1 MASKHRRELVICL
14 LSFLFLLVIS
24 NLSQITAESRESG
37 GDSGLEEVVDSIGEE
52 EGEGYEGY
60 DATDGDEN
68 VDHGN
73 GEDEEDDDEEE
84 EDEEGEDGEDQGWKG
99 IDETDVVVLGSH
111 NFTAFVT
118 KEPYVMVEFYAPW
131 CGHCQELAPEWAAAA
146 TALKRRVPVAKVDAT
161 AHPEISDKFGVTG
174 YPTLFF
180 FIDGVPTPYSGE
192 RAKDAIIQHVNKKM
206 NVTVIPLTS
215 KSDVEALLEPKSPI
229 AIAYIDNLEG
239 ADVEELTSA
248 ARQEEN
254 VKFYMTNDADVAA
267 MLGLGTESKPALVLL
282 KNVPD
287 KRLVYEDDFKRK
299 PLYEFVSANKLPLVI
314 YYKEESIKLVFEN
327 VIKNQVICFINGEE
341 HWGVAQSVF
350 EKVARMF
357 RGQTLFIRANLADK
371 EGQQAAQY
379 FGISGENPIII
390 MAYVS
395 VEEGPKYLYEGEFTV
410 TGVKGFVEGFLANTL
425 PPYYK
430 SEPIPE
436 LNNEDVKIAVG
447 KNFEEVVLDESKD
460 TLLELY
466 APGCNYCQE
475 LEPTYKKLAK
485 RLRDIPSISIVK
497 MDGLTN
503 EHPRAKPD
511 GYPTILFFPAGKK
524 SFEPITFEGDRT
536 VKGFYQFIKKNAA
549 IPFTLQKSGKSKAT
563 KKCAENMKDEL

>member
-192 RAKDAIIQHVNKKM
+192 RAK
-206 NVTVIPLTS
+206 
-215 KSDVEALLEPKSPI
+215 
-229 AIAYIDNLEG
+229 
-239 ADVEELTSA
+239 
-248 ARQEEN
+248 
-254 VKFYMTNDADVAA
+254 
-267 MLGLGTESKPALVLL
+267 
-282 KNVPD
+282 
-287 KRLVYEDDFKRK
+287 
-299 PLYEFVSANKLPLVI
+299 
-314 YYKEESIKLVFEN
+314 
-327 VIKNQVICFINGEE
+327 
-341 HWGVAQSVF
+341 
-350 EKVARMF
+350 
-357 RGQTLFIRANLADK
+357 
-371 EGQQAAQY
+371 
-379 FGISGENPIII
+379 
-390 MAYVS
+390 
-395 VEEGPKYLYEGEFTV
+395 
-410 TGVKGFVEGFLANTL
+410 
-425 PPYYK
+425 
-430 SEPIPE
+430 
-436 LNNEDVKIAVG
+436 
-447 KNFEEVVLDESKD
+447 
-460 TLLELY
+460 
-466 APGCNYCQE
+466 
-475 LEPTYKKLAK
+475 
-485 RLRDIPSISIVK
+485 
-497 MDGLTN
+497 
-503 EHPRAKPD
+503 
-511 GYPTILFFPAGKK
+511 
-524 SFEPITFEGDRT
+524 
-536 VKGFYQFIKKNAA
+536 
-549 IPFTLQKSGKSKAT
+549 
-563 KKCAENMKDEL
+563 